1 MSRKARAGWL
11 RILFPQQTKN
21 TKTEDA
27 LHKSAGRFSVQD
39 YILKNTNKCSIII
52 PPPHKT
58 EVSQIVDNCQILVY
72 YLNKCGVF

>member
-11 RILFPQQTKN
+11 ELHNKPQ
-21 TKTEDA
+21 TEDA